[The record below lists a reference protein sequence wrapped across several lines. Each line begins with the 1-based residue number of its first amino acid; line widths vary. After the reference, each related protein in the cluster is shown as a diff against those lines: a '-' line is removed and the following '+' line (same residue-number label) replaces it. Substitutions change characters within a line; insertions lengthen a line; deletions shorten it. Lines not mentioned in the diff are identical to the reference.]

1 MAEPKYWGTVKGRIL
16 HAIVSEFCDLEETIH
31 VHTSLRLEVI
41 RQAIVELQKTGELSY
56 TDEGLLWVDYP
67 LYKSYESFGMDL
79 FSEEMRG
86 KMPLDTEELD
96 TIEWIYQWKEKNDDT
111 ITLHNKHFFLEGELL
126 TEFTNGLLNFSRENV
141 IVVNPFVDVCSTT
154 RILRARARALILNGV
169 KTHSVTTQIVTR
181 SPEADS
187 RDYSRKRKIAWHK
200 ELADN
205 GVDIYYNDLVH
216 AKIILI
222 DDVVAINSSMNLI
235 GTSVGSQSWES
246 GIITFDENVIKSIR
260 NSVFSLMSSNLT
272 TRAHK
277 R

>member
-1 MAEPKYWGTVKGRIL
+1 MAEPKYWGTVKGKVL
-16 HAIVSEFCDLEETIH
+16 NAIVNEFCDLEETIY
-31 VHTSLRLEVI
+31 VNTNLSLEI
-41 RQAIVELQKTGELSY
+41 IQQTIVELQKTGELSY
-56 TDEGLLWVDYP
+56 TDEGLLWVEYP

-86 KMPLDTEELD
+86 KIPLATDTEKLDTK
-96 TIEWIYQWKEKNDDT
+96 EWIYQWTEKNDDT
-111 ITLHNKHFFLEGELL
+111 ITLHNKHFFLQGELL
-126 TEFTNGLLNFSRENV
+126 TEFTNGLLKFSRENV
-141 IVVNPFVDVCSTT
+141 IVINPFVDICSTT
-154 RILRARARALILNGV
+154 RILSARARALILNGV
-169 KTHSVTTQIVTR
+169 KTHAVTTHIVTR

-205 GVDIYYNDLVH
+205 GVDLYYNDLVH

-235 GTSVGSQSWES
+235 SASVGSQSWES

-260 NSVFSLMSSNLT
+260 NSVQSLMSSNLT
-272 TRAHK
+272 TRA
-277 R
+277 